1 MIYKVL
7 KTIQEAEKEL
17 LFDVEANGHHYDI
30 DYINDKLVISIV
42 DSYTFYDECNNIC
55 TKSNK
60 EAISTIKCPIEAFIN
75 LVIKIYD
82 AKIDIIRS
90 DYSYFVYE
98 NGYVIPKININ
109 QVGGLK

>member
-7 KTIQEAEKEL
+7 KAIQEAEKEL
-17 LFDVEANGHHYDI
+17 LFDIEANGHHYDI
-30 DYINDKLVISIV
+30 DYINNELVISIV
-42 DSYTFYDECNNIC
+42 DSYTFYDEYDDIC
-55 TKSNK
+55 TKTNK
-60 EAISTIKCPIEAFIN
+60 ETISTIKCSIEAFTN
-75 LVIKIYD
+75 FVIKFYN

-109 QVGGLK
+109 QIGD

>member
-1 MIYKVL
+1 MIYKIL
-7 KTIQEAEKEL
+7 KTIQKIEEEL

-30 DYINDKLVISIV
+30 DYINGELVLSIIN
-42 DSYTFYDECNNIC
+42 SYTFYDECDDIC

-60 EAISTIKCPIEAFIN
+60 ETISTIKCSIEAFTN

-109 QVGGLK
+109 QIGD